1 MMMTQRAVGRFL
13 QLLAFQ
19 KLDAA
24 HTRRRPQVIH
34 DGERFVEAFRGDDV
48 FVGDAF
54 ILERRCRAVAMKPD
68 VMFSRNLSELLIKWH
83 VDLPSLQI
91 ASPLLL
97 FLERFKERF
106 EITFAE
112 TLRS

>member
-34 DGERFVEAFRGDDV
+34 DREGFIETFRGDDV

-54 ILERRCRAVAMKPD
+54 ILERGRGAVAMKPN
-68 VMFSRNLSELLIKWH
+68 VMFPRNLSELVIKRH
-83 VDLPSLQI
+83 VSSSYKLP
-91 ASPLLL
+91 
-97 FLERFKERF
+97 R
-106 EITFAE
+106 
-112 TLRS
+112 RSCSFSSA

>member
-34 DGERFVEAFRGDDV
+34 DRKRFVKSLRRDDV
-48 FVGDAF
+48 FVSYAF
-54 ILERRCRAVAMKPD
+54 IFERWRRAVAMKPN
-68 VMFSRNLSELLIKWH
+68 VMFSRNLSELVIKRH
-83 VDLPSLQI
+83 CRS
-91 ASPLLL
+91 
-97 FLERFKERF
+97 FLRLKTPHPTLSSFKEERRQN
-106 EITFAE
+106 
-112 TLRS
+112 LSN